1 MASIM
6 PSTPALTAQ
15 AHQHVQLSRTLA
27 VGSLIGL
34 ILLSLLWEL
43 WLAPLRPGGSWLVLK
58 SLPLFLPLAGLLKNR
73 MYTYRW
79 VSLVVWLYF
88 MEGVI
93 RAYGDPWPSNA
104 YAGLEIALCLVLFT
118 ACALH
123 VRLRLRNAALAAA
136 ANPDAAALDAAEA
149 PRV

>member
-6 PSTPALTAQ
+6 PSTPTLTAQ

-58 SLPLFLPLAGLLKNR
+58 ALPLCIPLAGLLKNR

-88 MEGVI
+88 AEGVI
-93 RAYGDPWPSNA
+93 RLQGDSWPSNA
-104 YAGLEIALCLVLFT
+104 CAAVEIVLCLMLFT
-118 ACALH
+118 ATALH
-123 VRLRLRNAALAAA
+123 VRWRLRDAALAAA
-136 ANPDAAALDAAEA
+136 QENGDTETKP
-149 PRV
+149 